1 MKLTELAQEARLDL
15 PALQQLRREL
25 HQIPEFG
32 LDLPKTQARL
42 LAELDGLGSIVA
54 GKALNSLVLRIE
66 GAHPGPTILLRSDM
80 DALKVVETSGESFA
94 STNGFMHACG
104 HDLHMTMGVE
114 AARLLHRHRDQLHGN
129 VDIWFQPGEEG
140 HGGADVMIA
149 EGALTA
155 HGDKPIAAY
164 GIHVFS
170 TYPAGLFASRP
181 GALMASAGDILV
193 TFKGKGGHGS
203 MPWLAKDPIT
213 PMLEAM
219 NSIPALVTK
228 HFSAFDPVIVNIGWV
243 RAGDDATTNVVPET
257 ASFGATIRTFS
268 HENFTAIRE
277 RLQELMQSTAHS
289 HEVEVDVEFT
299 PSSKVVLNDAAAV
312 ARVEHLLT
320 EAFGGDSYLT
330 LPQPIA
336 GGEDFASIL
345 EEVPGA
351 FIFLGA
357 MPPEVDPEDAEA
369 NHSGKA
375 RFDDSVLATGGAV
388 LAALA
393 FDHLGA

>member
-1 MKLTELAQEARLDL
+1 MKLEALVAEAREDL
-15 PALQQLRREL
+15 PQLQVLRRDL

-32 LDLPKTQARL
+32 LELPQTQARL
-42 LAELDGLGSIVA
+42 HREIEGLGSIA
-54 GKALNSLVLRIE
+54 FGKRLNSLVLRIQ
-66 GAHPGPTILLRSDM
+66 GGQPGPTVLLRSDM

-94 STNGFMHACG
+94 STNGYMHACG
-104 HDLHMTMGVE
+104 HDLHMAMAVG
-114 AARLLHRHRDQLHGN
+114 AARLLHRHREELHGN

-140 HGGADVMIA
+140 HGGADVMIE

-170 TYPAGLFASRP
+170 TYPAGIFASRA
-181 GALMASAGDILV
+181 GALMASAGDMLV
-193 TFKGKGGHGS
+193 TFRGKGGHGS

-213 PMLEAM
+213 PMIEAM
-219 NSIPALVTK
+219 NSIPALVSK

-243 RAGDDATTNVVPET
+243 RAGDDATTNVVPEQ
-257 ASFGATIRTFS
+257 ASFGATVRTFS
-268 HENFTAIRE
+268 DENFTAIRE
-277 RLQELMQSTAHS
+277 RLLAHMNAVAS
-289 HEVEVDVEFT
+289 AHQVEVEVEFT
-299 PSSKVVLNDAAAV
+299 PSSHVVLNDAAAV
-312 ARVEHLLT
+312 ERVRSLVSEGLGV
-320 EAFGGDSYLT
+320 ERYLT
-330 LPQPIA
+330 LAQPIA

-345 EEVPGA
+345 REVPGA

-357 MPPEVDPEDAEA
+357 MPPEVDPAEAEA

-375 RFDDSVLATGGAV
+375 RFDDSVLADGAAL

-393 FDHLGA
+393 FGHLSN